1 MEFRVTSKHKLTY
14 LDAECN
20 TLFECRFINVLE
32 NRYIMRIMLLETC
45 LFCSNTTV
53 SIVITVVLF
62 QILPRTET

>member
-32 NRYIMRIMLLETC
+32 NRYNYNEDNAAGDMPILL
-45 LFCSNTTV
+45 
-53 SIVITVVLF
+53 
-62 QILPRTET
+62 